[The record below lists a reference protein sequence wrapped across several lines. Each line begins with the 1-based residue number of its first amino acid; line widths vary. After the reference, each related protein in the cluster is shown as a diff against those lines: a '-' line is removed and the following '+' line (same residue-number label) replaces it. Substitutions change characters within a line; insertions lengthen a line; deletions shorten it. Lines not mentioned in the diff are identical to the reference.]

1 MSKRLIQN
9 LTKAIYKHV
18 DHFNQTEVECLIRE
32 FYNLLGQPTSSG
44 KSDNNLDERKFKA
57 ILKNDFG
64 LTNDTLMERVFRM
77 FDKDN
82 DGFVSV
88 KEWVEGLCVFLRG
101 SLDEKIKY
109 CFQVYDLSGDEYIS
123 REEMLLMTRNCLRLH
138 GEEDPF
144 DGIKDLVEITLKRM
158 DHDNDDRLSFDDYE
172 KSVKELNIVLEAFG
186 TCLPSATRI
195 EAFEQRVFQDKS
207 DRR

>member
-9 LTKAIYKHV
+9 LAKAISKNV
-18 DHFNQTEVECLIRE
+18 VHFNKMEVECLIRE
-32 FYNLLGQPTSSG
+32 FHSLLGQPNSAG
-44 KSDNNLDERKFKA
+44 KSDNLDERRFKG

-64 LTNDTLMERVFRM
+64 LTNDTIMERVFRS
-77 FDKDN
+77 FDKDS
-82 DGFVSV
+82 DGCISV

-101 SLDEKIKY
+101 SLDEKIRY
-109 CFQVYDLSGDEYIS
+109 CFRVYDLSGDEHIS

-172 KSVKELNIVLEAFG
+172 KSVKEFNIVLEAFG
-186 TCLPSATRI
+186 TCLPNALRI
-195 EAFEQRVFQDKS
+195 EEFEQRVFQEKS
-207 DRR
+207 DQR